1 MIWSQCIRMFNVCGF
16 FTCLWLVVC
25 QFRCAECFCVLHPDQ
40 LFSQKQTWKVFIL
53 PCSLQP
59 LLFWPRSSLQFK
71 ITLIIIRLHAGPV
84 MVLIEQISI
93 TSIWTGGSSPPW
105 TSLSSPFALSFFSP
119 PSSSPLFF
127 FSSLSSQ
134 ADGFDEHPLWTL
146 SVSAGITNTGEGS
159 LWCGR
164 GELWT
169 QKGGKGLLAWWG
181 CCKRP
186 RGIEKGPCGLKQA
199 STLRS
204 FPYKCLSLGI
214 SRPPAGKMRP
224 RTLTWIYHVY
234 TSCKGWLR
242 NVFGVRVNVKE

>member
-40 LFSQKQTWKVFIL
+40 LFSQKQKWKVFIL

-127 FSSLSSQ
+127 SLTLFSGRWFWWAPTVNLKCFCW
-134 ADGFDEHPLWTL
+134 DYKHWGGVPVVW
-146 SVSAGITNTGEGS
+146 EG
-159 LWCGR
+159 GTVDTER
-164 GELWT
+164 RQRT
-169 QKGGKGLLAWWG
+169 VGL
-181 CCKRP
+181 
-186 RGIEKGPCGLKQA
+186 
-199 STLRS
+199 
-204 FPYKCLSLGI
+204 
-214 SRPPAGKMRP
+214 
-224 RTLTWIYHVY
+224 V
-234 TSCKGWLR
+234 
-242 NVFGVRVNVKE
+242 GVL